1 MIVKKEVHTK
11 CATSRR
17 LSKALKDLV
26 GQEAHFKVEMRHN
39 VYNIEC
45 SKPFDLDELL
55 RNCKGL
61 QQKKPGTPDFEQVLA
76 PHREADE
83 ST

>member
-26 GQEAHFKVEMRHN
+26 GQEAHFKVE
-39 VYNIEC
+39 VITPC
-45 SKPFDLDELL
+45 SVKPRSNFANQLSRCDITSTTSSAPSLL
-55 RNCKGL
+55 TL
-61 QQKKPGTPDFEQVLA
+61 
-76 PHREADE
+76 
-83 ST
+83 